1 MKKLLPRVWLTLL
14 VVLST
19 AALLAVTS
27 GIWPGIPVRN
37 NIMELLPALRDDPVL
52 LHALQRSNSGVSRKL
67 LILVG
72 DTDTKKTAEAAA
84 IVEKIAADVRRILM
98 DPEFRKTNVDAYSY
112 VAVASTPT
120 EHKAFLAS
128 ALKVQGLY
136 LIHTLT

>member
-52 LHALQRSNSGVSRKL
+52 LQALQRSNSGVSRKL

-72 DTDTKKTAEAAA
+72 DTDTKKTAEAAMHRRKKPA
-84 IVEKIAADVRRILM
+84 TAGFFRQAHDRHDNRASQRYRAVLLSVAHCVTERTTAQVIAG
-98 DPEFRKTNVDAYSY
+98 
-112 VAVASTPT
+112 
-120 EHKAFLAS
+120 
-128 ALKVQGLY
+128 Q
-136 LIHTLT
+136 

>member
-52 LHALQRSNSGVSRKL
+52 LQALQRSNSGVSRKL

-72 DTDTKKTAEAAA
+72 DTDTKKTAEAAML
-84 IVEKIAADVRRILM
+84 VEKSLQQQAFPNRFKPSNLRYFYRFIR
-98 DPEFRKTNVDAYSY
+98 PF
-112 VAVASTPT
+112 AVM
-120 EHKAFLAS
+120 L
-128 ALKVQGLY
+128 
-136 LIHTLT
+136 

>member
-72 DTDTKKTAEAAA
+72 DTDTKKLPKPPPSWKKACNS
-84 IVEKIAADVRRILM
+84 RI
-98 DPEFRKTNVDAYSY
+98 FS
-112 VAVASTPT
+112 ASP
-120 EHKAFLAS
+120 
-128 ALKVQGLY
+128 
-136 LIHTLT
+136 